1 MNYMT
6 EQQLNAIHK
15 HSSTH
20 RAEIEAS
27 RQCGCFCCRSI
38 FPASE
43 VVDFV
48 DGGQTALC
56 PKCDTDAVIGD
67 ASGFNITPELL
78 EDMYKEYFD
87 YEDLPD

>member
-1 MNYMT
+1 MNKMT
-6 EQQLNAIHK
+6 EQELNAIHK

-67 ASGFNITPELL
+67 ASGLT
-78 EDMYKEYFD
+78 
-87 YEDLPD
+87 